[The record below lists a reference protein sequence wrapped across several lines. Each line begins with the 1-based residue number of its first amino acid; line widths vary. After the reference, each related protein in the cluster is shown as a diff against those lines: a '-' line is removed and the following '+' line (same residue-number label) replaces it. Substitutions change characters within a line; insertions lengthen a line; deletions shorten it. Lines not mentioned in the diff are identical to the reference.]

1 MRSGCRECQRTLSA
15 IPSRMRRF
23 TGSLVWAGT
32 RSGVVGSMTEGLQR
46 WNAQT
51 DEAGPV
57 HFITIFASKRLVG
70 GIGFFGEGFIDP
82 VWLAMR

>member
-32 RSGVVGSMTEGLQR
+32 RSGVLGAWLKVSRNG
-46 WNAQT
+46 NAQT
-51 DEAGPV
+51 DGAGPV
-57 HFITIFASKRLVG
+57 HFTQYLRRSALSAVSD
-70 GIGFFGEGFIDP
+70 FFGEGFIDP
-82 VWLAMR
+82 V

>member
-1 MRSGCRECQRTLSA
+1 MRSGCRECQRTLPA
-15 IPSRMRRF
+15 ISSRMLRF

-32 RSGVVGSMTEGLQR
+32 RSGVVGSMAEVSRDG
-46 WNAQT
+46 NAQT

-57 HFITIFASKRLVG
+57 HFITIFASKRLLG

-82 VWLAMR
+82 VWL